1 MNKRKIIYLLF
12 VFFFLCGSVFPQT
25 KSSHKAQGFFLAFA
39 VGPRV
44 PILDFSNRSDLG
56 YGFNIEFSYAD
67 TDVLPL
73 FVFATIGFEQYP
85 GSQDFYKET
94 DYSNFHTNSVPVT
107 VGGRYYFSPIIENIF
122 LLMPLVQAS
131 VNLNYYEKLHQFK
144 RDSGK
149 NNFLE
154 NKSKFGISAG
164 AGVSMFMMELLASY
178 NYYELN
184 QFLSFDLKVRIPL
197 FVKF

>member
-1 MNKRKIIYLLF
+1 MFRQKNLILLILILLVSGII
-12 VFFFLCGSVFPQT
+12 FPQT
-25 KSSHKAQGFFLAFA
+25 KSSHKARGFFLAFA

-67 TDVLPL
+67 TDVLPV
-73 FVFATIGFEQYP
+73 FIFATIGFEQYP
-85 GSQDFYKET
+85 GSQDFYKES
-94 DYSNFHTNSVPVT
+94 DYSNFHTNTLPVT
-107 VGGRYYFSPIIENIF
+107 LGGRYYFTPILENIF
-122 LLMPLVQAS
+122 LLMPLIQAS
-131 VNLNYYEKLHQFK
+131 ANFNYYEKLHQFK

-154 NKSKFGISAG
+154 DKVKFGFSAG

-197 FVKF
+197 FITF

>member
-1 MNKRKIIYLLF
+1 MMKQKNLILLLIILLQSGNIF
-12 VFFFLCGSVFPQT
+12 SQT
-25 KSSHKAQGFFLAFA
+25 QSSHKSKGIFLAFA

-44 PILDFSNRSDLG
+44 PVLDFSNRSDLG

-67 TDVLPL
+67 TDVLPI
-73 FVFATIGFEQYP
+73 FVYATVGFEQYP

-94 DYSNFHTNSVPVT
+94 DYSNFHTNSLPIT
-107 VGGRYYFSPIIENIF
+107 LGGRYYFSPILENIF
-122 LLMPLVQAS
+122 LLMPMIQAS
-131 VNLNYYEKLHQFK
+131 ANFNYYEKLHQFK

-154 NKSKFGISAG
+154 EKVKFGFSGG
-164 AGVSMFMMELLASY
+164 AGVSMFMMELLVSY

-184 QFLSFDLKVRIPL
+184 QFLAFDLKVRIPL
-197 FVKF
+197 FIQF

>member
-1 MNKRKIIYLLF
+1 MIKEKNILIVLMILF
-12 VFFFLCGSVFPQT
+12 FSGIAISQTGSGN
-25 KSSHKAQGFFLAFA
+25 KAQGFFLAFG

-44 PILDFSNRSDLG
+44 PVLDFSNQSDLG

-67 TDVLPL
+67 TDVLPIFL
-73 FVFATIGFEQYP
+73 FAAVGFEQYP

-94 DYSNFHTNSVPVT
+94 DYSNFHTNSLPVT
-107 VGGRYYFSPIIENIF
+107 LGGRYYFSPLIENIF
-122 LLMPLVQAS
+122 LLMPFIQAS
-131 VNLNYYEKLHQFK
+131 ANYNYYEKLHQFK
-144 RDSGK
+144 VGSGR
-149 NNFLE
+149 NNFLAD
-154 NKSKFGISAG
+154 KSKFGFSAG

-184 QFLSFDLKVRIPL
+184 QFVSLDLKVRIPL

>member
-1 MNKRKIIYLLF
+1 M
-12 VFFFLCGSVFPQT
+12 CGTAFPQT

-44 PILDFSNRSDLG
+44 PILDFSDRSDLG
-56 YGFNIEFSYAD
+56 YGFSIELSYAD
-67 TDVLPL
+67 TDVLPF
-73 FVFATIGFEQYP
+73 FVFGTIGFEQYP

-107 VGGRYYFSPIIENIF
+107 MGGRYYFSPILENIF

-131 VNLNYYEKLHQFK
+131 VNINYYEKLHQFK
-144 RDSGK
+144 RDSGRS
-149 NNFLE
+149 NFLE

-164 AGVSMFMMELLASY
+164 AGVSMFMMELMVSY